1 MLLQTTIIPV
11 PILVHTGPSG
21 SWTESDT
28 QVAIVLLLTFAFA
41 CVLVNLSNWIYC
53 RAKGETLRFI
63 DLLDVM
69 NGKYG
74 VWAITET
81 INIFFY
87 SVLGIYIMGGL
98 GYLIYNLIY

>member
-1 MLLQTTIIPV
+1 MPLQTTIIPV
-11 PILVHTGPSG
+11 PIPVHTGPSG
-21 SWTESDT
+21 PWTESDT
-28 QVAIVLLLTFAFA
+28 QFAIVLLLTFAVA

-63 DLLDVM
+63 DLLGVM

-81 INIFFY
+81 INFFFY
-87 SVLGIYIMGGL
+87 CVLGIYIMGGL